1 MFVANDIASC
11 FQFMLV
17 DFRSLL
23 GETCVPDFQETGS
36 DLGKVYQSSVT
47 SETLYVRKVCVVD

>member
-1 MFVANDIASC
+1 
-11 FQFMLV
+11 
-17 DFRSLL
+17 L